1 LISSV
6 ILAAAGEAGYADF
19 RSENGTGG
27 MDFDVEPSTRTIRD
41 EVRQLLRSD
50 AARRLLRD
58 VAARTDGVDGDVRP
72 LYRLLGQERLLAV
85 SWPEE
90 YGGRGAE
97 FPALVAV
104 AEEMARAGLSQHLYF
119 ISVQIVGRLI
129 LERGT
134 PAQRHRLLPAMARG
148 DRYACILFTEPDTG
162 SDLGSV
168 ASRAARVDGGWLVNG
183 HKKYNYKSSYADDA
197 LCAVRTDDTA
207 SRYEGLSLI
216 LLPLDDPGVSVRP
229 FATIAGEHFHDVHIT
244 DVRVDDDAFVGAPG
258 EGWSLISAMF
268 AGERSGLD
276 YYTRGLR
283 WIEAM
288 RATLTPGDPRAAEL
302 GRHWA
307 RLDASRLLATRVL
320 QRLADGDPD
329 VSEASLSKWHGSVSA
344 QNIAWWVP
352 PAAGLSALTRDWST
366 GEIFED
372 AYREAAGMTISGGA
386 SEVLLDMV
394 VNAKLVDN

>member
-1 LISSV
+1 
-6 ILAAAGEAGYADF
+6 
-19 RSENGTGG
+19 
-27 MDFDVEPSTRTIRD
+27 MDFDVAPSTRAIRE
-41 EVRQLLRSD
+41 EVRQLLRS
-50 AARRLLRD
+50 ATAQRLLQE
-58 VAARTDGVDGDVRP
+58 VAERADGVDGDVRP
-72 LYRLLGQERLLAV
+72 LYRLLGQEGLLAA
-85 SWPEE
+85 SWPPE
-90 YGGRGAE
+90 YGGRAAE

-119 ISVQIVGRLI
+119 ISVQIVGRLV

-134 PAQRHRLLPAMARG
+134 LAQRQRFLPAMARG
-148 DRYACILFTEPDTG
+148 ERYMCILFTEPETG

-168 ASRAARVDGGWLVNG
+168 ATRAIRADGAWVVNG
-183 HKKYNYKSSYADDA
+183 HKKYNYKSSYADVA

-207 SRYEGLSLI
+207 SRYEGVSLI
-216 LLPLDDPGVSVRP
+216 LLPLNAPGVTVTP
-229 FATIAGEHFHDVHIT
+229 FATIADEHFHDVQIS
-244 DVRVDDDAFVGAPG
+244 DVKVDDDAFLGAPG
-258 EGWSLISAMF
+258 QGWSLISSMF

-283 WIEAM
+283 WIEAV
-288 RATLTPGDPRAAEL
+288 RETLTPDDQRDDQRTAEL

-344 QNIAWWVP
+344 QNVAWW
-352 PAAGLSALTRDWST
+352 ATQAIGLPALTRGHPAGDVL
-366 GEIFED
+366 ED

-394 VNAKLVDN
+394 VNAKLIDS